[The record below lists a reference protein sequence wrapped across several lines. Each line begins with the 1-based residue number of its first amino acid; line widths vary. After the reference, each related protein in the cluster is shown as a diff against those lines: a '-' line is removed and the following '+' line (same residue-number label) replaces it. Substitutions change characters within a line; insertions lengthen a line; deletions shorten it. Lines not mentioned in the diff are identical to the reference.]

1 MLCHRMSFRFP
12 SFLISSTRKM
22 SSITPTEK
30 AFMAA
35 PHFAVV
41 GASKDTSKF
50 GTRVCTSSPKARGLL
65 ISPNDQVLKWYQ
77 ARTYDVVPVHP
88 VTVYPVLY
96 LASYLIFPRRKRKNS
111 KAWPQSAQLLSSRRP
126 RRRASTSLHRPRYV
140 YQIHIS
146 TKSLRIWRQVTLSIL
161 EKAKELS
168 VPTLW
173 LQPGA
178 EDETVIEYIKA
189 NDLSDRVI
197 YGGPC
202 ILVIGDDIAKSNI
215 DSAL

>member
-1 MLCHRMSFRFP
+1 MPPHVFQIPQLPH
-12 SFLISSTRKM
+12 LIYPQDVLYHSYREGFHGCAPLRRCGCIEGHQQVWNQSM
-22 SSITPTEK
+22 HVITQGERT
-30 AFMAA
+30 
-35 PHFAVV
+35 
-41 GASKDTSKF
+41 
-50 GTRVCTSSPKARGLL
+50 LL

>member
-1 MLCHRMSFRFP
+1 MLCYHMSFKFP
-12 SFLISSTRKM
+12 SFLVSSTRKM

-30 AFMAA
+30 AFLAA

-41 GASKDTSKF
+41 GASKDASKF
-50 GTRVCTSSPKARGLL
+50 GTR
-65 ISPNDQVLKWYQ
+65 VLKWYQ

-88 VTVYPVLY
+88 KEKELEG
-96 LASYLIFPRRKRKNS
+96 LATISSIAEL
-111 KAWPQSAQLLSSRRP
+111 KAPSE
-126 RRRASTSLHRPRYV
+126 TSV
-140 YQIHIS
+140 HII
-146 TKSLRIWRQVTLSIL
+146 TPPKVTLSIL
-161 EKAKELS
+161 EKARELS

-178 EDETVIEYIKA
+178 EDEAVIEYIKA

-202 ILVIGDDIAKSNI
+202 ILVIGDDIANSNI
-215 DSAL
+215 NSAL